1 MTRYSI
7 PAQTPPQNGFGLS
20 TDDRQPEVES
30 VDWESRMSRLVGF
43 EEESSSDTQGSED
56 SATPPESL
64 SLPQEVQT
72 KQALS
77 SNPFAKLALVG
88 AATLAIVLVGGVFLS
103 KLMSSSNQKPKN
115 IISAPVQER
124 PTNESISQQMEAQVD
139 TLKTKLALTEQAQMV
154 KAAQEQLRIAKSTPT
169 VALQQPSVRQKVIP
183 TPPPTAYVPRTV
195 TVERIIRVPASQPS
209 LSPQLPVVNPTQ
221 PLVSVTPPSPPS
233 PFEEWAKLAKLGS
246 YGQVNP
252 SNQPTSNIATLEPV
266 NTKPPQQQET
276 PNPNPDNNPEQT
288 PQTSQP
294 ENPAIAQAQ
303 PQGQKS
309 VAIGSSAKA
318 VLATAIFGE
327 TSNKSGGGGGGG
339 GDAGE
344 AKNLSV
350 VIRLKEPLK
359 STDGTV
365 ALPANTEFLAEIG
378 SLSEQGLLQMNVV
391 KVISQNNGNPIER
404 SLPSNAILL
413 RGVEGKPL
421 IANKFPGQSSSIAS
435 MDAGLFVLGGLG
447 KAAELINRPD
457 TKVLP
462 LYGGNLSN
470 IDSSGNPIENGNNG
484 NGNGN
489 GNGYISGYTTITEN
503 RRNLLA
509 GVAEGGFNSVVP
521 QIAQRNQ
528 QAIAQMSQQGG
539 VWFLPAGTN
548 IEIYVNQATQ
558 F

>member
-7 PAQTPPQNGFGLS
+7 PAETPPQNGFTLT

-30 VDWESRMSRLVGF
+30 GDWESRMSRLVGF
-43 EEESSSDTQGSED
+43 EEESSSDTEKSED

-77 SNPFAKLALVG
+77 SNPFAKLGLVG
-88 AATLAIVLVGGVFLS
+88 SATLAIVLVGGVFLS
-103 KLMSSSNQKPKN
+103 QLMSGSNQKPKT
-115 IISAPVQER
+115 IVSPPVQEQ
-124 PTNESISQQMEAQVD
+124 PTDESISQQMEAQVD

-154 KAAQEQLRIAKSTPT
+154 KDAQQQLRIAKSTPT
-169 VALQQPSVRQKVIP
+169 VALQQPSVRQKAIP

-209 LSPQLPVVNPTQ
+209 RSPQLPVVKPNPQT
-221 PLVSVTPPSPPS
+221 VVNVTPVIPPSPPS
-233 PFEEWAKLAKLGS
+233 PFAEWARLAKLGS

-252 SNQPTSNIATLEPV
+252 SNQPTSNIATLEPAT
-266 NTKPPQQQET
+266 NAQPQQEAT
-276 PNPNPDNNPEQT
+276 NSNPEQNT
-288 PQTSQP
+288 PQQDNS
-294 ENPAIAQAQ
+294 AVSQAQ
-303 PQGQKS
+303 PQGEKS
-309 VAIGSSAKA
+309 VAVGSSAKA

-327 TSNKSGGGGGGG
+327 TTNKSGGGG
-339 GDAGE
+339 DADE
-344 AKNLSV
+344 AKNV
-350 VIRLKEPLK
+350 FVIRLKEPLK
-359 STDGTV
+359 STDGAV

-391 KVISQNNGNPIER
+391 KVISQNNGNRTER
-404 SLPSNAILL
+404 SLPNNAIIL
-413 RGVEGKPL
+413 RGTEGKPL
-421 IANKFPGQSSSIAS
+421 IANKYPGQSSSIAS
-435 MDAGLFVLGGLG
+435 MDAGLFVLGGIG

-457 TKVLP
+457 TKLVP
-462 LYGGNLSN
+462 YSITSTSPNTN
-470 IDSSGNPIENGNNG
+470 TENPNDTTSSTSTGLVSE
-484 NGNGN
+484 
-489 GNGYISGYTTITEN
+489 TDN
-503 RRNLLA
+503 RRNLGAAVL
-509 GVAEGGFNSVVP
+509 EGGMNSVVP

>member
-7 PAQTPPQNGFGLS
+7 PAQTPPQNGFTLT

-43 EEESSSDTQGSED
+43 EEESSSSDTEGSED
-56 SATPPESL
+56 SATPPEPL
-64 SLPQEVQT
+64 SQPQDVQT

-77 SNPFAKLALVG
+77 SNPFAKLGLVG

-103 KLMSSSNQKPKN
+103 QLMSSSNQKPKT
-115 IISAPVQER
+115 IVSPPVQEQ
-124 PTNESISQQMEAQVD
+124 PTDESISQQMEAQVD

-154 KAAQEQLRIAKSTPT
+154 RAAQQQLRIAKSTPT
-169 VALQQPSVRQKVIP
+169 VTLQQPSVRQKAIP
-183 TPPPTAYVPRTV
+183 TPSPTAYVPRTV
-195 TVERIIRVPASQPS
+195 TVERIIRVPAYQPS
-209 LSPQLPVVNPTQ
+209 RSPQPPVVNPTQ
-221 PLVSVTPPSPPS
+221 PVVNVTPPTPPS
-233 PFEEWAKLAKLGS
+233 PFEEWARLAKLGS
-246 YGQVNP
+246 YGQVNA
-252 SNQPTSNIATLEPV
+252 SNQPTSNIATLEPAT
-266 NTKPPQQQET
+266 NAQPQQEAT
-276 PNPNPDNNPEQT
+276 NPNPEQNT
-288 PQTSQP
+288 AQP
-294 ENPAIAQAQ
+294 ENSAVSQAQ

-309 VAIGSSAKA
+309 VAVGSSAKA

-327 TSNKSGGGGGGG
+327 TNNKSGGGG
-339 GDAGE
+339 DADE
-344 AKNLSV
+344 AKNVSF

-391 KVISQNNGNPIER
+391 KVISHNDGNPTER
-404 SLPSNAILL
+404 SLPNNAIIL
-413 RGVEGKPL
+413 RGTQGKPL
-421 IANKFPGQSSSIAS
+421 IANKYPGQSSSIAS
-435 MDAGLFVLGGLG
+435 MDAGLFVLGGIA

-457 TKVLP
+457 TKLVP
-462 LYGGNLSN
+462 YSITSTSPNTN
-470 IDSSGNPIENGNNG
+470 TENPNDTTTNTSSGLVSE
-484 NGNGN
+484 
-489 GNGYISGYTTITEN
+489 TEN
-503 RRNLLA
+503 RRDLGAAVL
-509 GVAEGGFNSVVP
+509 EGGMNSVVP

>member
-7 PAQTPPQNGFGLS
+7 PAQTPPQNGFTLS

-30 VDWESRMSRLVGF
+30 LDWESRMSRLVGF
-43 EEESSSDTQGSED
+43 EEESASTDTQGSED

-77 SNPFAKLALVG
+77 SNPFAKLGLVG

-103 KLMSSSNQKPKN
+103 KLMSTSNQKPKN
-115 IISAPVQER
+115 IVSPPVQEQ
-124 PTNESISQQMEAQVD
+124 PTNESISQQMEGQVD

-154 KAAQEQLRIAKSTPT
+154 KAAQQQLRIAKSTPT

-183 TPPPTAYVPRTV
+183 TPAPTVYVPRTV

-209 LSPQLPVVNPTQ
+209 LSAQPPVVNPNTQ
-221 PLVSVTPPSPPS
+221 PVVNITPPSPPS
-233 PFEEWAKLAKLGS
+233 PFEEWARLAKLGS

-252 SNQPTSNIATLEPV
+252 SNQPTSNIATLEPAN
-266 NTKPPQQQET
+266 NTQPEQQT
-276 PNPNPDNNPEQT
+276 PNPDPEQT
-288 PQTSQP
+288 PVVS
-294 ENPAIAQAQ
+294 QAQ

-309 VAIGSSAKA
+309 VAVGSSAKA

-327 TSNKSGGGGGGG
+327 TTNKSGGGG
-339 GDAGE
+339 DADEG
-344 AKNLSV
+344 KNV
-350 VIRLKEPLK
+350 FVIRLQEPLK
-359 STDGTV
+359 STDGAI
-365 ALPANTEFLAEIG
+365 ALPANTEFLAEVG

-391 KVISQNNGNPIER
+391 KVISQNNGNLTER
-404 SLPSNAILL
+404 SLPNNAIIL
-413 RGVEGKPL
+413 RGTQGKPL
-421 IANKFPGQSSSIAS
+421 IANKFPSQSSSIAS
-435 MDAGLFVLGGLG
+435 MDVGLFVLGGLS
-447 KAAELINRPD
+447 KAAELVNRSD
-457 TKVLP
+457 TELQPITNTVTNSDNP
-462 LYGGNLSN
+462 NTST
-470 IDSSGNPIENGNNG
+470 SST
-484 NGNGN
+484 
-489 GNGYISGYTTITEN
+489 SLVTVTKN
-503 RRNLLA
+503 RRNLAA
-509 GVAEGGFNSVVP
+509 GVLEGGLNSVVP

>member
-7 PAQTPPQNGFGLS
+7 PAQTPPQNGFTLT

-43 EEESSSDTQGSED
+43 EEESSSSDTQGSED

-77 SNPFAKLALVG
+77 SNPFAKLGLVG

-103 KLMSSSNQKPKN
+103 QLMSGSNQKPKT
-115 IISAPVQER
+115 IVSPPVQEQ
-124 PTNESISQQMEAQVD
+124 PTDESISQQMEGQID

-154 KAAQEQLRIAKSTPT
+154 KAAQQQLRIAKSTPT

-209 LSPQLPVVNPTQ
+209 LSPQPPVVNPTQ
-221 PLVSVTPPSPPS
+221 PVVNVTPPPPPS
-233 PFEEWAKLAKLGS
+233 PFEEWARLAKLGS

-252 SNQPTSNIATLEPV
+252 SNQPTSNIATLEPAK
-266 NTKPPQQQET
+266 TTQPQQQET
-276 PNPNPDNNPEQT
+276 PNPDPEQT
-288 PQTSQP
+288 SQTPQP
-294 ENPAIAQAQ
+294 ENSAVSQAQ

-309 VAIGSSAKA
+309 VAVGSSAKA
-318 VLATAIFGE
+318 VLATPISGE
-327 TSNKSGGGGGGG
+327 TSNKSGGG
-339 GDAGE
+339 DTDE
-344 AKNLSV
+344 AKTV
-350 VIRLKEPLK
+350 FVIRLKEALK
-359 STDGTV
+359 ATDGTV
-365 ALPANTEFLAEIG
+365 ALPANTEFQAEIG

-391 KVISQNNGNPIER
+391 KVISQNNGNRTER
-404 SLPSNAILL
+404 SLPNNAIIL
-413 RGVEGKPL
+413 RGTQGKPL
-421 IANKFPGQSSSIAS
+421 IANKYPGQSSSIAS
-435 MDAGLFVLGGLG
+435 MDVGSFVLGGIS
-447 KAAELINRPD
+447 KAAELVNRPD
-457 TKVLP
+457 TKVVP
-462 LYGGNLSN
+462 LYGGTSNL
-470 IDSSGNPIENGNNG
+470 DPSGNPIETDPSETSGTSG
-484 NGNGN
+484 TTK
-489 GNGYISGYTTITEN
+489 YPIGYTTITEN

-509 GVAEGGFNSVVP
+509 GVAEGGVNSLAP
-521 QIAQRNQ
+521 QIATRNQ

-548 IEIYVNQATQ
+548 IEIYVNQPTQ